1 MNRDELQK
9 AVAEV
14 AASAGTGNGKAYAE
28 LITQLL
34 QPRHITFDVFSQFM
48 RVSERKP
55 GDYFARKI
63 RKGRFRAR
71 QMVPGASHLTDAIIY
86 NAQFQYVFDR
96 LIAGMSMNVMEI
108 RRGELGTLEEIQKEV
123 RNDLID
129 EAVSKVF
136 NLLTT
141 VWSATNT
148 PSNYI
153 DASSTALT
161 ATATNTAMENTIE
174 KAGNVKAIVG
184 TRRALLP
191 LYSFAGY
198 KEITPAG
205 ANTNGVM
212 PLTDVLMERFN
223 TGSVKSYN
231 GAKVVELPQIL
242 DNRLPIINRKLVR
255 DDVVLVVGEEAGEI
269 VLFGSPEE
277 QEFTDMSKQPADYTY
292 HTWQEWGILLDR
304 PEYLTVIKVA

>member
-1 MNRDELQK
+1 MNREDLQK
-9 AVAEV
+9 AVSEV
-14 AASAGTGNGKAYAE
+14 AITAGTGNGKAYAE

-34 QPRHITFDVFSQFM
+34 QPRHITFDIFSEFL
-48 RVSERKP
+48 RVTERKP

-63 RKGRFRAR
+63 RKGKFRAR

-86 NAQFQYVFDR
+86 NSQFQYIFDR

-108 RRGELGTLEEIQKEV
+108 RNGELGTLEEIQKEV

-129 EAVSKVF
+129 ECVSKCF

-148 PSNYI
+148 PSNFI
-153 DASSTALT
+153 DATSTGLT
-161 ATATNTAMENTIE
+161 ASATNTAMENTIE

-198 KEITPAG
+198 KEITATSP
-205 ANTNGVM
+205 NVNGVM
-212 PLTDVLMERFN
+212 PLNDVLMERFN

-231 GAKVVELPQIL
+231 GARVVELPQIL
-242 DNRLPIINRKLVR
+242 ENRLPLINRKLVR
-255 DDVVLVVGEEAGEI
+255 DDIVLVVGEDAGEI
-269 VLFGSPEE
+269 VLFGQPQE
-277 QEFTDMSKQPADYTY
+277 QEWTDGTKQPADYTY

-304 PEYLTVIKVA
+304 PEYLTVIDVA